1 MPTPCS
7 KSTCP
12 PCGDFLE
19 YNAPALLRAQKLLLS
34 MVLHKPI
41 CVNTKPLVYRCFYET
56 SIKTEAFF
64 AGFYVKHLLRLWV
77 WIENIHFFPV
87 MQSFFRRKIHNFLF
101 SADDFP
107 PTAHTLPIHRENIY
121 YNVAQSNQSTGFP
134 LSPVILSKRSAP
146 KDPLSPYPTH
156 RLPPLLCHPEQAKRA
171 EGSVL
176 SMPCQFS
183 RFVL

>member
-19 YNAPALLRAQKLLLS
+19 YNAPTLLQAQKLLLS

-41 CVNTKPLVYRCFYET
+41 CVNTKPLIYRCFYET

-64 AGFYVKHLLRLWV
+64 SGFYVKHLLRLWG
-77 WIENIHFFPV
+77 WIENIHFFPL
-87 MQSFFRRKIHNFLF
+87 MQGFFRRKIHNFLF
-101 SADDFP
+101 SADNFP
-107 PTAHTLPIHRENIY
+107 PTAHTLPVHRENIY
-121 YNVAQSNQSTGFP
+121 YNVAQSLVFL
-134 LSPVILSKRSAP
+134 LSSCAEHCKYGV
-146 KDPLSPYPTH
+146 
-156 RLPPLLCHPEQAKRA
+156 

-183 RFVL
+183 RFML